1 MSTLCTGKVTLRHV
15 EVPYVSCQ
23 DMARPKVE
31 DETLEKAAEIIDGSV
46 SVPLPSHELSANQ
59 QLRIIVDAVYAEFQ
73 DLEPDQALII
83 DRNDTSREEDIPE
96 ILKD

>member
-1 MSTLCTGKVTLRHV
+1 MSTLCTAEVTLRHV

-46 SVPLPSHELSANQ
+46 TVPLPADELSANQ
-59 QLRIIVDAVYAEFQ
+59 QLRIIVDAVYAAYKQHGDEG
-73 DLEPDQALII
+73 LVI
-83 DRNDTSREEDIPE
+83 DEYDTSDEDPLE
-96 ILKD
+96 NFPGS